1 MCEQTSARR
10 SGRQEWQPTGGKMGT
25 PSNGCARI
33 MIQAGSR
40 VPQPASQG
48 RPLFGLKAS
57 RAIFALML
65 REMATTYGRSPGGY
79 LWAVADPVAGVTL
92 LTVVFS
98 LAFAAPP
105 LGTNFPLFYATGFLP
120 FMAYTELTMKIGQA
134 IRYSRPLLSYP
145 TVTFVDAILS
155 RLFLNMLTELV
166 IFMIVILGIVILHG
180 LRLDVD
186 AIRLL
191 HGIFML
197 MVLVLGLG
205 TFNCYMFGAYP
216 VWERIWAILNRPLF
230 FMSGVFF
237 VVDTLPLGFRNL
249 MLLNPLT
256 HVIAE
261 IRAGIYPT
269 YDARYISPVYVYAT
283 GLIFLFL
290 GMLLLYR
297 HHRFLITEGA

>member
-1 MCEQTSARR
+1 
-10 SGRQEWQPTGGKMGT
+10 
-25 PSNGCARI
+25 
-33 MIQAGSR
+33 
-40 VPQPASQG
+40 
-48 RPLFGLKAS
+48 
-57 RAIFALML
+57 ML

-216 VWERIWAILNRPLF
+216 VWERIWSILNRPLF